1 MWDWVREMKESKPL
15 WWYLA
20 HSSWAQHTL
29 LVQEPRAPA
38 AEGWGLQRN
47 CRETSK
53 PWWAF
58 QPIRSLD
65 IQMFP
70 GAWRGRW
77 QGVLRKRE
85 TSKQASKQK
94 TLFSQTS
101 DSRLFL
107 VDSFPWHLRWGE
119 AGRGTPEIMTLQWH
133 RVATWEVIDKQN
145 YSLKMCRKIY
155 GFLVWAIQNVLLL
168 SWRKELLSFSGV

>member
-1 MWDWVREMKESKPL
+1 MRKGKKRGRRMWDWVREMKESKPL

-85 TSKQASKQK
+85 TSKQANKKACFLKQV
-94 TLFSQTS
+94 TL
-101 DSRLFL
+101 DCFL
-107 VDSFPWHLRWGE
+107 L
-119 AGRGTPEIMTLQWH
+119 IL
-133 RVATWEVIDKQN
+133 
-145 YSLKMCRKIY
+145 SLGICAEEM
-155 GFLVWAIQNVLLL
+155 LEEVLLRL
-168 SWRKELLSFSGV
+168 WLCSDTEWLLRSDRQAKLQP